1 MTDVLDIADA
11 WITGEREREKRDR
24 AIGRAWLSLLV
35 EGDPAKVGAVITD
48 LAHRGHISN
57 LDAVAKLQVSATI
70 FMQRVTARALN
81 RISGDGEVW
90 ECICGCDD
98 GEVCC
103 NEAGSMLLA
112 R

>member
-1 MTDVLDIADA
+1 MAEPMDIADA
-11 WITGEREREKRDR
+11 WITCEREREERDR
-24 AIGRAWLSLLV
+24 AIGRAWLALLV
-35 EGDPAKVGAVITD
+35 EGDPGKVGAVITQ
-48 LAHRGHISN
+48 LAQRGRLSH

-81 RISGDGEVW
+81 RISGQGTERG
-90 ECICGCDD
+90 CSCGCDD
-98 GEVCC
+98 SEVCC